1 MAGPLTWRPRSKVG
15 WVALLLVVAV
25 AVGALG
31 YLTGTLIYTVT
42 H

>member
-1 MAGPLTWRPRSKVG
+1 MARFEGWRPRSRAG